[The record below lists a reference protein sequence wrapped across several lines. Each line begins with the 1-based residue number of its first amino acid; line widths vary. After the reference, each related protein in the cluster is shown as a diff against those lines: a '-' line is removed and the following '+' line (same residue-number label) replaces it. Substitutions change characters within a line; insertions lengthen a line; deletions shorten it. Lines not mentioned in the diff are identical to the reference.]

1 MLRVGIAGV
10 GHLGAIHA
18 RLWKEREDVELVGVY
33 DTRGE
38 RATAVAAELGI
49 AAFDSLDALLGSVDA
64 LDIVTSTSSH
74 AAVAIAAF
82 DRGIHCF
89 IEKPITSGHAEAL
102 DLVRRADE
110 RGLVLQVGHVERFN
124 PAMLALA
131 GRATAP
137 MFIESHRLAQFQ
149 PRSMDV
155 AVVHDLMIHDIDL
168 VLHLVASPVREI
180 RASGVAVISD
190 MIDIANARLEFENG
204 CVANLTASRISQK
217 PMRKMRLFQHET
229 YISLD
234 FAKREVEIFAIS
246 EGSGGEGA
254 MKLGEIGE
262 GDRRRSIFHARPA
275 LPEQN
280 AIALELE
287 EFVRAIRD
295 GIPPSVDGRA
305 GARAVEIAEAV
316 IAAIERAPIPAGT
329 SLYH

>member
-18 RLWKEREDVELVGVY
+18 RLWKERADIELRGIF
-33 DTRGE
+33 DTRSE
-38 RATAVAAELGI
+38 RSAAVASDLGI
-49 AAFDSLDALLGSVDA
+49 HAYESLEEMLEEVDA

-74 AAVAIAAF
+74 AAVAMAAF
-82 DRGIHCF
+82 ERGIHCF
-89 IEKPITSGHAEAL
+89 IEKPITPGYVEAMS
-102 DLVRRADE
+102 LVRRADE

-124 PAMLALA
+124 PAMIALE
-131 GRATAP
+131 GREIAP

-217 PMRKMRLFQHET
+217 PMRKMRLFQQET

-262 GDRRRSIFHARPA
+262 GDRRRSIYHARPA
-275 LPEQN
+275 LAETN

-287 EFVRAIRD
+287 EFVRAVRD

-305 GARAVEIAEAV
+305 GARAVEVAEAV
-316 IAAIERAPIPAGT
+316 IAAIERTPAAAANP
-329 SLYH
+329 